1 MYLKSVEING
11 FKSFANKIN
20 IEFKDGITSIVGPNG
35 SGKSNI
41 LDAILWALGEQSNKN
56 IRAKSGTDVIFSG
69 GKNYNPKNMA
79 EVSLLI
85 DNSSKFL
92 LIDFSEIKI
101 TRRIYRTGENEYF
114 INNNKVRLKDI
125 NDLFTDT
132 GIGKEAY
139 SVIGQGKVEQI
150 IMSTPQELKNI
161 IEEAAGIKKIKK
173 KKEDSQDKLVDV
185 KNNIEKIE
193 YIEENVKENLLP
205 LEEKAKKT
213 MLFKELSS
221 KKNKLEISLYKKK
234 LFNIEELL
242 KNYEIKICEKNDLI
256 ADTESSIKKE
266 NEEYNKIILERESKQ
281 LKIIELEKKY
291 NDKKVFLNNLN
302 NNKTLYNE
310 RKSNYIRENSEKD
323 ELIIRNKEKLNKINL
338 EINKIS
344 EKEKNLKENLNLNS
358 GVSDSLLTEKTV
370 LQNKLNSYEENLKT
384 LKNKIME
391 IEIEKV
397 KNTGNTEYNSK
408 SLQIINNKIIELK
421 KEINNYEISK
431 DDKILEVKEIN
442 LNKKN
447 NLEKI
452 DNLNINLKKNKE
464 DLLLKNNTLSEIQ
477 NKINELKTL
486 IQSNDMKLKNLD
498 NLEKNNEG
506 FFKGVKEVLNAGII
520 GVIGP
525 VISLINIPEKFETA
539 IESIAGNSLQDI
551 VVEHSDV
558 AKEAINLLKKNN
570 LGRASFLPFDTI
582 KDTPSKPSVKTDG
595 VYGIASDLVK
605 YDQKYEK
612 IINYVL
618 GNILI
623 VENIDIGIDI
633 LKNKKFNGNIVS
645 IDGEIL
651 NSSGKITGGQKFKS
665 NISFLFDR
673 QKEKKNILNNN
684 INLNMKLEVFEKNT
698 FNLNNE
704 ILTIKNLELSYLSE
718 IELLIKEKVILENKL
733 NVEENN
739 FNILEKRGSLLKFE
753 LMEEEKNLFKITEDM
768 KKNSINSENY
778 LLNLETT
785 KKLIKD
791 IEEKIHITKSNIEK
805 LNISYNDIH
814 LIIKKDELNYNSILE
829 SIEKNL
835 EEKSQIEDDLSKITI
850 RKNYIKDEV
859 NHLVKSLEQIEK
871 DIVDN
876 SLKIKTYF
884 EELERLKIENNNLE
898 TFEKNKILIIKDL
911 ENKISSEN
919 NTLYRYLREKENHI
933 DNQKE
938 FLSFLENIGIDENIF
953 MTENEVQ
960 TEKDI
965 SNLQVEIEK
974 IGEINLL
981 AINEYEELKE
991 KYDFLLSQKQD
1002 LINSKKSLN
1011 DLIINIEKEIIEKFL
1026 EAYESIKDNFSHMCS
1041 EVLNNSK
1048 GDIII
1053 SDEKDLLNTGLELI
1067 VKFQN
1072 KKSQTLNLLSG
1083 GEKSMVAFAF
1093 IMAVFMFKPSPFTF
1107 FDEIEAAL
1115 DETNTKKMIAVLK
1128 SFTNESQFILITHN
1142 KETMKES
1149 DVLYGVTMNKEIGV
1163 SKLITVEL

>member
-85 DNSSKFL
+85 DNSTKFL

-323 ELIIRNKEKLNKINL
+323 ELIIRNKEKINIINQ
-338 EINKIS
+338 EISNII
-344 EKEKNLKENLNLNS
+344 EKEKELKNSLDINLNKLENIT
-358 GVSDSLLTEKTV
+358 VEKKE
-370 LQNKLNSYEENLKT
+370 LQSKLDNYETQLHS
-384 LKNKIME
+384 LKNKVME

-408 SLQIINNKIIELK
+408 NIQVMNNKISDLK
-421 KEINNYEISK
+421 NEINNYEHSI
-431 DDKILEVKEIN
+431 KEKTN
-442 LNKKN
+442 LLNQITTLKKQN
-447 NLEKI
+447 TEKI
-452 DNLNINLKKNKE
+452 NTLNNNINNIKDE
-464 DLLLKNNTLSEIQ
+464 LLIKSRIFNDNQ
-477 NKINELKTL
+477 KKINEYRSL

-506 FFKGVKEVLNAGII
+506 FFKGVKEVLNANIS
-520 GVIGP
+520 GVIGAL
-525 VISLINIPEKFETA
+525 VSLINIPEKFETA

-551 VVEHSDV
+551 VVLHSDV

-570 LGRASFLPFDTI
+570 LGRASFLPLDTI
-582 KDTPSKPSVKTDG
+582 KDTPSKQTLKADG

-605 YDQKYEK
+605 YDQKYVK

-645 IDGEIL
+645 IDGEIV

-665 NISFLFDR
+665 NISFLFER
-673 QKEKKNILNNN
+673 HKEKKNILNNN
-684 INLNMKLEVFEKNT
+684 IDLNSRLDILEKN
-698 FNLNNE
+698 NSSLNNE
-704 ILTIKNLELSYLSE
+704 IINIKSLEFSYSNE
-718 IELLIKEKVILENKL
+718 ITSLIKEQTNLENEI
-733 NVEENN
+733 NIETNN
-739 FNILEKRGSLLKFE
+739 FNIMEKRYSLLQYE
-753 LMEEEKNLFKITEDM
+753 ISDEEKNLAKIIEEM
-768 KKNSINSENY
+768 KTFSINSEKY
-778 LLNLETT
+778 LLNLELT
-785 KKLIKD
+785 KKTIKETEENIYNIKLD
-791 IEEKIHITKSNIEK
+791 IDKINTAF
-805 LNISYNDIH
+805 NDIN
-814 LIIKKDELNYNSILE
+814 LIIKKGELNYNSILE
-829 SIEKNL
+829 KNMKNI
-835 EEKSQIEDDLSKITI
+835 EEKSQMENDLNKTILRKNNIKNEIENLESSLKQIETDIVNYSSKIKLYYEELD
-850 RKNYIKDEV
+850 RLKVEN
-859 NHLVKSLEQIEK
+859 NSLEIC
-871 DIVDN
+871 
-876 SLKIKTYF
+876 
-884 EELERLKIENNNLE
+884 
-898 TFEKNKILIIKDL
+898 EKNKILIMKDL
-911 ENKISSEN
+911 ENKINSEN
-919 NTLYRYLREKENHI
+919 NILSRYLHEKESCL
-933 DNQKE
+933 NQKE
-938 FLSFLENIGIDENIF
+938 ELLSNLKNKETNENIN
-953 MTENEVQ
+953 MAVNEIQ
-960 TEKDI
+960 TEKEI
-965 SNLQVEIEK
+965 YNLENEIQK
-974 IGEINLL
+974 IGEVNLL
-981 AINEYEELKE
+981 ALEEYDELKE
-991 KYDFLLSQKQD
+991 KYDFLLNQKQD
-1002 LINSKKSLN
+1002 LVNSKKTLN
-1011 DLIINIEKEIIEKFL
+1011 DLIISIENEIVEKFVKS
-1026 EAYESIKDNFSHMCS
+1026 YESIKNNFSYMCS

-1053 SDEKDLLNTGLELI
+1053 LDEKDLLNTGLELI

-1093 IMAVFMFKPSPFTF
+1093 IMAVFMYKPSPFTF

-1115 DETNTKKMIAVLK
+1115 DESNTKKMIAVLK

>member
-173 KKEDSQDKLVDV
+173 KKEESQEKLIEV

-193 YIEENVKENLLP
+193 YIEDNIKENLGP

-213 MLFKELSS
+213 KLFRELTN
-221 KKNKLEISLYKKK
+221 KKNILEISLYKRKIFK
-234 LFNIEELL
+234 IEELL

-256 ADTESSIKKE
+256 ADMESSIKKE

-525 VISLINIPEKFETA
+525 VISLINIPE
-539 IESIAGNSLQDI
+539 N
-551 VVEHSDV
+551 
-558 AKEAINLLKKNN
+558 
-570 LGRASFLPFDTI
+570 
-582 KDTPSKPSVKTDG
+582 
-595 VYGIASDLVK
+595 
-605 YDQKYEK
+605 
-612 IINYVL
+612 
-618 GNILI
+618 
-623 VENIDIGIDI
+623 
-633 LKNKKFNGNIVS
+633 
-645 IDGEIL
+645 
-651 NSSGKITGGQKFKS
+651 
-665 NISFLFDR
+665 
-673 QKEKKNILNNN
+673 
-684 INLNMKLEVFEKNT
+684 
-698 FNLNNE
+698 
-704 ILTIKNLELSYLSE
+704 
-718 IELLIKEKVILENKL
+718 
-733 NVEENN
+733 
-739 FNILEKRGSLLKFE
+739 
-753 LMEEEKNLFKITEDM
+753 
-768 KKNSINSENY
+768 
-778 LLNLETT
+778 
-785 KKLIKD
+785 
-791 IEEKIHITKSNIEK
+791 
-805 LNISYNDIH
+805 
-814 LIIKKDELNYNSILE
+814 
-829 SIEKNL
+829 
-835 EEKSQIEDDLSKITI
+835 
-850 RKNYIKDEV
+850 
-859 NHLVKSLEQIEK
+859 
-871 DIVDN
+871 
-876 SLKIKTYF
+876 
-884 EELERLKIENNNLE
+884 
-898 TFEKNKILIIKDL
+898 
-911 ENKISSEN
+911 
-919 NTLYRYLREKENHI
+919 
-933 DNQKE
+933 
-938 FLSFLENIGIDENIF
+938 
-953 MTENEVQ
+953 
-960 TEKDI
+960 
-965 SNLQVEIEK
+965 
-974 IGEINLL
+974 
-981 AINEYEELKE
+981 
-991 KYDFLLSQKQD
+991 
-1002 LINSKKSLN
+1002 
-1011 DLIINIEKEIIEKFL
+1011 
-1026 EAYESIKDNFSHMCS
+1026 
-1041 EVLNNSK
+1041 
-1048 GDIII
+1048 
-1053 SDEKDLLNTGLELI
+1053 
-1067 VKFQN
+1067 
-1072 KKSQTLNLLSG
+1072 
-1083 GEKSMVAFAF
+1083 
-1093 IMAVFMFKPSPFTF
+1093 
-1107 FDEIEAAL
+1107 
-1115 DETNTKKMIAVLK
+1115 
-1128 SFTNESQFILITHN
+1128 
-1142 KETMKES
+1142 
-1149 DVLYGVTMNKEIGV
+1149 
-1163 SKLITVEL
+1163 